1 MRSDLRPALLAAALA
16 TLAPGIVRAD
26 DLDALRAENARLR
39 ARVDALERENERLRG
54 AASAA
59 EPPIPTHVV
68 ERETDDGKTVWAT
81 EPGRLEVAGRAVHW
95 IWLERTPGQP
105 GATLWI
111 RGEYSG
117 GIYRQVEHLDLEL
130 DGAAQTLPLAD
141 YDATR
146 ITVGMGHNPQRRDH
160 ETLHFTLDPQ
170 ALEALAKAATMSGK
184 VGRTSFTVPTDVL
197 ASLRALAR
205 KQA

>member
-1 MRSDLRPALLAAALA
+1 MRPDLRLSLLAASLA
-16 TLAPGIVRAD
+16 MLAPGPVRAD

-54 AASAA
+54 AAPAM
-59 EPPIPTHVV
+59 EPAIPTHVT
-68 ERETDDGKTVWAT
+68 ERQTDDGTTVWGT
-81 EPGRLEVAGRAVHW
+81 EPGRLEVAGRAAHW

-111 RGEYSG
+111 RGEFSG
-117 GIYRQVEHLDLEL
+117 GIYRQVDHLDLDL
-130 DGAAQTLPLAD
+130 DGTAQTLPLAD

-146 ITVGMGHNPQRRDH
+146 ITVGMGRHPQRRDH
-160 ETLHFTLDPQ
+160 ETLRFTID
-170 ALEALAKAATMSGK
+170 AKVLEALAKAVTMSGK
-184 VGRTSFTVPTDVL
+184 VGRTRFTVPTDVL